1 MDINRLEKII
11 EKRKNIDAQNDVL
24 IEENHKEL
32 LSCLIQNLNETII
45 YLDNCSL
52 EFFIGFQ
59 NYLRI

>member
-24 IEENHKEL
+24 TEENHKEL
-32 LSCLIQNLNETII
+32 LFCLIQNLNETII

-52 EFFIGFQ
+52 EIFIGF
-59 NYLRI
+59 